1 MRVFSCTVAALL
13 FGVFARAEAAPILIG
28 PHPGPGVPY
37 LKFADSPFAAVD
49 FSGGYFHFEDFE
61 DHLLNVPGVT
71 GSGGGVTSV
80 VFGPSIHD
88 SVDADDGTI
97 DGSGLAGDSWFRSP
111 GVTGVTWT
119 FDEVTLGALPTHVGI
134 VWTDGA
140 GTIGFEAFD
149 KNGVSLGAL
158 AGAHADGVHNG
169 TTIDD
174 RFYGVI
180 DSAGIGSIRIT
191 NSSGGIEVDHLQ
203 FGNPGSAQNPIPE
216 PGTIVLIALG
226 GVALLLRR
234 RVR

>member
-1 MRVFSCTVAALL
+1 M
-13 FGVFARAEAAPILIG
+13 
-28 PHPGPGVPY
+28 
-37 LKFADSPFAAVD
+37 
-49 FSGGYFHFEDFE
+49 
-61 DHLLNVPGVT
+61 
-71 GSGGGVTSV
+71 
-80 VFGPSIHD
+80 
-88 SVDADDGTI
+88 
-97 DGSGLAGDSWFRSP
+97 SP
-111 GVTGVTWT
+111 GSTGVTWI
-119 FDEVTLGALPTHVGI
+119 FDEVALGALPTHVGI

-158 AGAHADGVHNG
+158 AGTHADSVHTG

-203 FGNPGSAQNPIPE
+203 FGKLGPGQNPIPE

-226 GVALLLRR
+226 GIALFVRR
-234 RVR
+234 RLR